1 MSVLGAVLRLL
12 FRSWKIDALLPD
24 GTQMPA
30 REYPFA
36 GRLFALPERDAIA
49 LAGIIV
55 DRGFTALA
63 APGRDGDRAA
73 AALRA
78 IGCRVVRGAT
88 RRGGAPALRRL
99 AAVFRDSDS
108 PGGIVV
114 DGPLGPSG
122 VPKPGILWLARE
134 TGRGIVPLG
143 TAARPTVVFRRTW
156 SRLHV
161 PLPGSSIAVVC
172 GETLFVPRETPDA
185 GLSALADE
193 LGRRL
198 ADAAGRARAFLFS
211 RRAIRPAPRPFE
223 ERA

>member
-1 MSVLGAVLRLL
+1 
-12 FRSWKIDALLPD
+12 
-24 GTQMPA
+24 MPA
-30 REYPFA
+30 REFPFD
-36 GRLFALPERDAIA
+36 GWLFALPERDAIA

-55 DRGFTALA
+55 GRGFTVLA
-63 APGRDGDRAA
+63 APGRDGNLAA

-78 IGCRVVRGAT
+78 IGCRVVRGAA
-88 RRGGAPALRRL
+88 RRGGATALRRL
-99 AAVFRDSDS
+99 AAIFRDSDS

-114 DGPLGPSG
+114 DGPLGPPG

-143 TAARPTVVFRRTW
+143 AAARPTFVFRRTW

-161 PLPGSSIAVVC
+161 PLPGSRIAVVR
-172 GETLFVPRETPDA
+172 GETLFVPRDTADD
-185 GLSALADE
+185 GLSAFADE

-198 ADAAGRARAFLFS
+198 ADAAGRARASLSS
-211 RRAIRPAPRPFE
+211 RREVRPASRPTQ

>member
-1 MSVLGAVLRLL
+1 VSVPGRVLRLL
-12 FRSWKIDALLPD
+12 FRSWRIDARLPD
-24 GTQMPA
+24 GSEMPA

-36 GRLFALPERDAIA
+36 GKLFALPEGDAIA

-99 AAVFRDSDS
+99 AAIFRESDS

-114 DGPLGPSG
+114 DGPLGPAG
-122 VPKPGILWLARE
+122 EPKPGIVWLARE

-161 PLPGSSIAVVC
+161 PLPAARIAVVC
-172 GETLFVPRETPDA
+172 GETLFVPRETGDA
-185 GLSALADE
+185 GITELTEE

-198 ADAAGRARAFLFS
+198 SAAARDAAAFLSS
-211 RRAIRPAPRPFE
+211 RRRERAAPPAVE